1 MSEIDFRDAAEI
13 ERGERLLRDGYVIEA
28 VESHPALDR
37 LRELMVSVA
46 CGYLQVPLPSDPETW
61 LNRVGDLVP
70 VDRLNAFRIA
80 VIAGMNAQ
88 PWVRRAYF
96 DLARNALGCLVG
108 NELAMQRRLN
118 VSIQLP
124 GDDSSLLPLHA
135 DTWSG
140 DSPFEMV
147 LWVPFTR
154 CYGTKAMFILPPE
167 PSARFTTDLHAFKT
181 AGVEAAY
188 DSVKSDLTWIEIDYG
203 QFMLFNQNLPHGNRV
218 NVETETRW
226 STNCRFKGLFTPYA
240 DKKLGEFFEPI
251 TLRPASRLGLD
262 YAMPEGFDE

>member
-1 MSEIDFRDAAEI
+1 MNDFDFREAAEI
-13 ERGERLLRDGYVIEA
+13 ERGEQLLRDGYVIEP
-28 VESHPALDR
+28 VENRPALDR
-37 LRELMVSVA
+37 LRDLMVTVA
-46 CGYLQVPLPSDPETW
+46 CGYLSTPLPSDPELW
-61 LNRVGDLVP
+61 LNRIGDLVS
-70 VDRLNAFRIA
+70 VERLNAFRIA
-80 VIAGMNAQ
+80 VIAGMNAE

-96 DLARNALGCLVG
+96 DLARNALSSLVG

-154 CYGTKAMFILPPE
+154 CFGTKAMFLLPPG
-167 PSARFTTDLHAFKT
+167 PSDTFATHMHTFKT

-188 DSVKSDLTWIEIDYG
+188 EAVKSDLAWIEIDYG
-203 QFMLFNQNLPHGNRV
+203 RFMLFNQNLPHGNRI
-218 NVETETRW
+218 NRENETRW

-262 YAMPEGFDE
+262 YVMPEGFDE